1 MYRLLIV
8 DDEKDICENIKYLLD
23 WSLYNITSILTAT
36 SYAEAVSKAVDFQP
50 HIALLDINLGDHW
63 GYELAEHLRSM
74 GMQTIF
80 CMISGYDDFN
90 YVHKSMQ
97 ATARDYLLKP
107 IHVAELRAFI
117 ERTIVRDLHGVIP
130 EHAASQPEL
139 DPVLQV
145 EYSKFSKITNKI
157 ILIVKSNYRSSQSLT
172 NIAEIFNMSSKYIGR
187 IFLKDTGIKFSEYLT
202 AYRMIQARR
211 LIENTQEKIS
221 VIANMVGYSQ
231 LNNFYVH
238 FKNYYNISPSTLRN
252 FSASVPVAGAALTSP
267 SPQEAPFEEGGSP
280 SCDETR
286 PAGPRTPNCTPV
298 HRAAGC
304 TPAGPGHF
312 RSAGGDCQPGLLH
325 HWRAG

>member
-252 FSASVPVAGAALTSP
+252 FSASVPVL
-267 SPQEAPFEEGGSP
+267 PF
-280 SCDETR
+280 
-286 PAGPRTPNCTPV
+286 PAG
-298 HRAAGC
+298 
-304 TPAGPGHF
+304 GPF
-312 RSAGGDCQPGLLH
+312 
-325 HWRAG
+325 

>member
-252 FSASVPVAGAALTSP
+252 FSASVPVAGAALNSP

-280 SCDETR
+280 SCDETL
-286 PAGPRTPNCTPV
+286 PSGSS
-298 HRAAGC
+298 H
-304 TPAGPGHF
+304 
-312 RSAGGDCQPGLLH
+312 S
-325 HWRAG
+325 

>member
-231 LNNFYVH
+231 LNNFYVR

-280 SCDETR
+280 SCDETL
-286 PAGPRTPNCTPV
+286 PSGSS
-298 HRAAGC
+298 H
-304 TPAGPGHF
+304 
-312 RSAGGDCQPGLLH
+312 S
-325 HWRAG
+325 

>member
-50 HIALLDINLGDHW
+50 HIALLDINLGGHW

-74 GMQTIF
+74 GMQTVF

-157 ILIVKSNYRSSQSLT
+157 TVSYTHLT
-172 NIAEIFNMSSKYIGR
+172 LPTIA
-187 IFLKDTGIKFSEYLT
+187 
-202 AYRMIQARR
+202 
-211 LIENTQEKIS
+211 
-221 VIANMVGYSQ
+221 
-231 LNNFYVH
+231 
-238 FKNYYNISPSTLRN
+238 
-252 FSASVPVAGAALTSP
+252 
-267 SPQEAPFEEGGSP
+267 
-280 SCDETR
+280 
-286 PAGPRTPNCTPV
+286 
-298 HRAAGC
+298 
-304 TPAGPGHF
+304 
-312 RSAGGDCQPGLLH
+312 
-325 HWRAG
+325 

>member
-23 WSLYNITSILTAT
+23 WSQYNITSILTAT

-50 HIALLDINLGDHW
+50 HIALVDINLGGGHW
-63 GYELAEHLRSM
+63 GYELAEHLHSM
-74 GMQTIF
+74 GMKTVF

-90 YVHKSMQ
+90 YLHRSMQ
-97 ATARDYLLKP
+97 ASAKDYLLKP
-107 IHVAELRAFI
+107 VNVRELRAFI
-117 ERTIVRDLHGVIP
+117 ERTIVNDLHGTIP
-130 EHAASQPEL
+130 ELHTAQEL
-139 DPVLQV
+139 DPVLGV

-202 AYRMIQARR
+202 AYRMIEARK

-238 FKNYYNISPSTLRN
+238 FKSYYNISPSTLRN
-252 FSASVPVAGAALTSP
+252 FSGEPTVS
-267 SPQEAPFEEGGSP
+267 EEGGEP
-280 SCDETR
+280 SCEEE
-286 PAGPRTPNCTPV
+286 PCKAP
-298 HRAAGC
+298 
-304 TPAGPGHF
+304 
-312 RSAGGDCQPGLLH
+312 
-325 HWRAG
+325 